1 LTAHAAEQ
9 RRPRVLLTRS
19 EDDNAE
25 WLPHFAAH
33 GAEPAALPCIHCET
47 LDTPTLRVALAA
59 ASLNADWLAFTS
71 RRGVEAFVA
80 LGAQR
85 HARARIAVVGAGTAA
100 AAEQSLGHVD
110 LVGGGTAALLAG
122 ALAASGALAKGA
134 RVLLALAA
142 NAGDVLE
149 RELAAAGA
157 RCTRLDVYRTV
168 PAPPAARKRPLSALR
183 VDNVVFASPSAV
195 TGFAN
200 QVELDVRAHVFT
212 IGPST
217 TAAARAAGL
226 VVTAEAREPSL
237 EGILE
242 AMQWRN

>member
-100 AAEQSLGHVD
+100 AAEHKFINTQCFWCRDTEHNQFCLGR
-110 LVGGGTAALLAG
+110 
-122 ALAASGALAKGA
+122 KY
-134 RVLLALAA
+134 
-142 NAGDVLE
+142 
-149 RELAAAGA
+149 
-157 RCTRLDVYRTV
+157 TRNI
-168 PAPPAARKRPLSALR
+168 KS
-183 VDNVVFASPSAV
+183 
-195 TGFAN
+195 
-200 QVELDVRAHVFT
+200 Q
-212 IGPST
+212 
-217 TAAARAAGL
+217 
-226 VVTAEAREPSL
+226 
-237 EGILE
+237 
-242 AMQWRN
+242 